1 MKHASNKT
9 HRSAIALE
17 YDYSGAP
24 RVTAK
29 GKGDVAERIIATAKA
44 HNIAIEENAILA
56 QALSEVELEE
66 QIPENLYR
74 AVAQVLSFVL
84 QLRKQ
89 LRSD

>member
-1 MKHASNKT
+1 MRHASHKPPKHAV
-9 HRSAIALE
+9 ALE

-29 GKGDVAERIIATAKA
+29 GKGEVAEKIIATAKL
-44 HNIAIEENAILA
+44 HDIAIEENAILA

-74 AVAQVLSFVL
+74 AVAEVLTFVL
-84 QLRKQ
+84 HLRKR
-89 LRSD
+89 LEG